1 MAVAP
6 PGVDGVPPNFD
17 DTGSHGVTP
26 PRRLQPEDGG
36 DYGQP
41 AEVGG
46 SLAINHANEVARAMR
61 EEMSALRA
69 AVEANINAM
78 KRDYDVKL
86 PGRDFTGTFKTV
98 GDKVINLEKETKDLK
113 QENKDIKE
121 KLQEEETG
129 TYNFIQMV
137 TPRVYDLSL
146 IHI

>member
-6 PGVDGVPPNFD
+6 PSVDGALPNFD

-46 SLAINHANEVARAMR
+46 SLAINHANTVARVMR

-69 AVEANINAM
+69 TVEASLSAM
-78 KRDYDVKL
+78 R
-86 PGRDFTGTFKTV
+86 RDFTGTLKTV
-98 GDKVINLEKETKDLK
+98 GDKVINLEKEIKDLK
-113 QENKDIKE
+113 NENKDIKKE
-121 KLQEEETG
+121 SEW
-129 TYNFIQMV
+129 
-137 TPRVYDLSL
+137 L
-146 IHI
+146 IAEL